1 MAAARVPA
9 KGAWLPWALW
19 MGGLMPFA
27 ILVARAAGDQ
37 LGANPVAEVLNACG
51 ELAIKLLLLCLA
63 CTPARILTGSP
74 WPMRARKHLGLL
86 AFTYAALHLGVYLG
100 LDKLGDLGSVVG
112 DVLERP
118 FIAVGMLAFA
128 LLVPL
133 ALTSNQRAIKRLGG
147 RRWARLHK
155 LVYAVAVLAVI
166 HFILRAKKDVTEAA
180 VHGLILAFLF
190 AVRVGDALK
199 RRRARASRA
208 AATEAG

>member
-1 MAAARVPA
+1 
-9 KGAWLPWALW
+9 

-27 ILVARAAGDQ
+27 ILVARAARDQ

-63 CTPARILTGSP
+63 CTPARILTGSS

-118 FIAVGMLAFA
+118 FIAVGMLAFT

-155 LVYAVAVLAVI
+155 LVYAVAVLAVV
-166 HFILRAKKDVTEAA
+166 HFILRAKRDVTEAV

-190 AVRVGDALK
+190 AVRIGDALK

>member
-1 MAAARVPA
+1 
-9 KGAWLPWALW
+9 

-27 ILVARAAGDQ
+27 LLVLRALRDE

-86 AFTYAALHLGVYLG
+86 AFTYATLHLGVYLG
-100 LDKLGDLGSVVG
+100 LDKLGDLGSVVS

-118 FIAVGMLAFA
+118 FIAMGMLAFT

-133 ALTSNQRAIKRLGG
+133 AITSNQRAVKRLGG
-147 RRWARLHK
+147 RRWNRLHK
-155 LVYAVAVLAVI
+155 LVYAVAILAVI
-166 HFILRAKKDVTEAA
+166 HFILRAKKDITEA
-180 VHGLILAFLF
+180 VLHGVVLAFLF
-190 AVRVGDALK
+190 GVRIVDALK
-199 RRRARASRA
+199 RRRARAARA
-208 AATEAG
+208 